1 MKSLAHAV
9 MLAVEMAM
17 FFAVLALLHQA
28 GIIAW

>member
-1 MKSLAHAV
+1 VKSLVHAL

-17 FFAVLALLHQA
+17 FFAVLAILHQA